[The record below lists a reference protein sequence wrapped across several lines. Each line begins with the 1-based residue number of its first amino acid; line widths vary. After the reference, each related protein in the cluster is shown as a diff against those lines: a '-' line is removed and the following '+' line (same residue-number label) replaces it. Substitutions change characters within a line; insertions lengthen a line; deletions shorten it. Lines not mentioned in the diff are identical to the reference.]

1 MNQDNDSWEEKEGK
15 SKEPIQESEALF
27 REFKEDGRKNGKNKR
42 F

>member
-1 MNQDNDSWEEKEGK
+1 MNQDNDSWEEKERK

-27 REFKEDGRKNGKNKR
+27 REFKEDGRKYGKNKR